1 MSKMLDKIPEG
12 GWMCQECKMEE
23 RRNQENDNC
32 DEVGGV
38 THRFSV
44 RVNAK
49 NSHRCDKSGGK
60 DTYSETNKTNK
71 DSSCVKVPC
80 KRNEDNVKVSSRA
93 KEQALEPTV
102 ASPNNSLDRVGLH
115 RRSSSFKN
123 IDRGDSK
130 PVRKLHSVGYS
141 LADTKGTEAP
151 TLGTRLPKPRGDAFS
166 ICVLLCLI

>member
-12 GWMCQECKMEE
+12 GWMCHECKIEE
-23 RRNQENDNC
+23 RKSQENDNC

-60 DTYSETNKTNK
+60 DTYSKTNKTNK
-71 DSSCVKVPC
+71 DSSYVKVPR
-80 KRNEDNVKVSSRA
+80 KRSEDNVVSLTA

-102 ASPNNSLDRVGLH
+102 RSPKNYSLDRVGLH
-115 RRSSSFKN
+115 RHSSSFKN

-130 PVRKLHSVGYS
+130 PVRKPHSVGYS
-141 LADTKGTEAP
+141 FADTKGTGAP
-151 TLGTRLPKPRGDAFS
+151 TLGTRLPEPRGDAFL